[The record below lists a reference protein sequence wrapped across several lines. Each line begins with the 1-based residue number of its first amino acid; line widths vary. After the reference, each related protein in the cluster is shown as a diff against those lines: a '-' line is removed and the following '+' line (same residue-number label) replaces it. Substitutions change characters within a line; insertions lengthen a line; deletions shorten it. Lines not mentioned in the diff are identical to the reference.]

1 MEIIY
6 YYNKIP
12 LRDYAKEHNLN
23 ANSIRAAIL
32 RKQLNSSKPLQE
44 IVNECVEA
52 YQKFEIKYYYSGIP
66 LIDFCRKMDLNYNTI
81 IIKYLNEYK
90 DEDIPIDE
98 AIEKIVDYYVENP
111 SVRTKYYFNNQSL
124 SKFCDENGYPYLA
137 IYRRIKILEANG
149 VEDSLVE
156 EAIKK
161 YEKRLHIDRI
171 NSIFKN
177 LDKKNKEE
185 IKNICTYLK
194 ISYENV
200 LELLDMDFTYSQA
213 INLIWYFS
221 DKKDEDGYLLI
232 TDTKIKALFTMVN
245 KIKKNKEIEG
255 MGYYDLL
262 GIYKSG
268 LYDSRNEII
277 KRQKKYVNKTI
288 KSLCGEYNIK
298 LTKELFDDF
307 ESEIEYYLLVVIS
320 RSNLNKEGQII
331 RYMDLSVKGYF
342 RKYLKKYK
350 MSHKTVSL
358 DGAKYSSDKGTKKE
372 KKLVD
377 YISDNTNPYEEIGK
391 EQFSSKMKSVLKNL
405 PSDDLKFII
414 LRFQENYDY
423 EDLSEILNITV
434 EEVKKKELDILTKL
448 KSNDTIK
455 VMKK

>member
-1 MEIIY
+1 
-6 YYNKIP
+6 
-12 LRDYAKEHNLN
+12 
-23 ANSIRAAIL
+23 
-32 RKQLNSSKPLQE
+32 
-44 IVNECVEA
+44 
-52 YQKFEIKYYYSGIP
+52 
-66 LIDFCRKMDLNYNTI
+66 
-81 IIKYLNEYK
+81 
-90 DEDIPIDE
+90 
-98 AIEKIVDYYVENP
+98 
-111 SVRTKYYFNNQSL
+111 
-124 SKFCDENGYPYLA
+124 
-137 IYRRIKILEANG
+137 
-149 VEDSLVE
+149 
-156 EAIKK
+156 
-161 YEKRLHIDRI
+161 
-171 NSIFKN
+171 
-177 LDKKNKEE
+177 
-185 IKNICTYLK
+185 
-194 ISYENV
+194 
-200 LELLDMDFTYSQA
+200 MDFTYSQA

-232 TDTKIKALFTMVN
+232 TDTKIKDLFTMVN